1 MYKKKLLKG
10 CLVATLAIAM
20 AATSL
25 SPVMSNGAAV
35 VQAAGTEKT
44 GTVIM
49 NATFIY
55 DGVSVGGGDFSISEG
70 NHNFTELGQ
79 YIQIPEGYKI
89 AESGDFY
96 AKAGE
101 KLQVRVEK
109 VSTDVTMNIQF
120 KCGDEVIAG
129 GDYTVPAGVQN
140 YSVLEKY
147 VPEGYKMTTSGDFTA
162 EKGGKLEVNI
172 EKISTDV
179 TMNIQFK
186 CGDEVVAGGD
196 YTVPAGVQN
205 YSVLQQ
211 YVPEGYTMTA
221 SGDFYAED
229 GGKLVVSIKEDG
241 AEEDT
246 EVTMN
251 IQFKAGDEVVAGGD
265 YFVPAGVQ
273 NYSVLEKYLPEGY
286 EMTTSGDFMAEE
298 GGKLVVNV
306 EKVATEVAMNIQFKD
321 GDEVVAGGDYF
332 VPAGVQNY
340 SVLEKYVPEGY
351 KMTVSGDFMAEE
363 GGQLIVNIEKDGAEE
378 VTEVTMNIQFK
389 DGDEVVAGGDYFVP
403 AGVQNYSVL
412 EKYVPEGY
420 EMTVSGDFMAEAGGK
435 LVVNIEKVAT
445 DVIMNIQFKDGD
457 EVVGGGDYFVPAGVQ
472 NYSVLEKYVP
482 EGYEMTVSGD
492 FFAAADAKLVVNV
505 EKIST
510 DVIMNIQFKDG
521 DEVVAGGDYFLPE
534 GVQNYSILEQY
545 VPEGYKL
552 AVSGDFMVTE
562 GGHEEVRIERIS
574 TEVIMNI
581 QFKDGDKVIAGG
593 DYFVPAGVQNYSVI
607 AKYVPAGY
615 RMTVSGDFMA
625 EEGGHLDVN
634 VEKINK
640 GTIIN
645 VVFTDPQGN
654 NLGGGDY
661 VVDLDGDGIANYS
674 ELSLPMG
681 YKLKETG
688 DFFVKEG
695 QSYNV
700 VLLREGAAIIHVV
713 FKSEGGKNLGGG
725 DFFVD
730 EDGDGIANY
739 SELTLPEGYELKET
753 GDFFVDTTK
762 TYEITLNKEIDG
774 TIINVVY
781 VDEEGNNLGG
791 GDYFVDMD
799 DDGIANYSELT
810 LPEGYELIV
819 TGDFFVVPG
828 QSYTI
833 KLQKISQSKIIN
845 VTYFDEGG
853 KNLGGG
859 DYFVDE
865 DGDGIANYSELDLPV
880 GYELIETGDFF
891 VENGAHYDITLK
903 LRETILTVTF
913 EDVDGNVID
922 KVTCEA
928 GVPGSPDETYVFALG
943 EAFQLPEGYQLA
955 EGVDQITDIEIPY
968 GSVGGHT
975 MIVEK
980 IASEEPEDPT
990 PEDPSTED
998 PTTPEDPAITD
1009 DPQSGDDTKADTV
1022 KDETKV
1028 NDTKAD
1034 KKNSD
1039 DKDGAP
1045 QTGDTTSP
1053 VIPVAAGGLS
1063 LAAIIGV
1070 LARKRTK

>member
-96 AKAGE
+96 AKDGE

-162 EKGGKLEVNI
+162 EKGGKLVVNI

>member
-1 MYKKKLLKG
+1 MYRKKLLKG
-10 CLVATLAIAM
+10 CLVAALAIAM

-35 VQAAGTEKT
+35 V
-44 GTVIM
+44 
-49 NATFIY
+49 
-55 DGVSVGGGDFSISEG
+55 
-70 NHNFTELGQ
+70 H
-79 YIQIPEGYKI
+79 
-89 AESGDFY
+89 AE
-96 AKAGE
+96 E
-101 KLQVRVEK
+101 
-109 VSTDVTMNIQF
+109 
-120 KCGDEVIAG
+120 
-129 GDYTVPAGVQN
+129 
-140 YSVLEKY
+140 
-147 VPEGYKMTTSGDFTA
+147 TA
-162 EKGGKLEVNI
+162 E
-172 EKISTDV
+172 TV

-205 YSVLQQ
+205 YSVLAQ
-211 YVPEGYTMTA
+211 YVPEGY
-221 SGDFYAED
+221 
-229 GGKLVVSIKEDG
+229 K
-241 AEEDT
+241 
-246 EVTMN
+246 
-251 IQFKAGDEVVAGGD
+251 
-265 YFVPAGVQ
+265 
-273 NYSVLEKYLPEGY
+273 
-286 EMTTSGDFMAEE
+286 MTTSGDFMAEDGAHLE
-298 GGKLVVNV
+298 VSIKKISTDVIM
-306 EKVATEVAMNIQFKD
+306 KVQFKD

-340 SVLEKYVPEGY
+340 SVLE
-351 KMTVSGDFMAEE
+351 
-363 GGQLIVNIEKDGAEE
+363 Q
-378 VTEVTMNIQFK
+378 
-389 DGDEVVAGGDYFVP
+389 
-403 AGVQNYSVL
+403 
-412 EKYVPEGY
+412 YVPEGY
-420 EMTVSGDFMAEAGGK
+420 EMTVSGDFMAEDG
-435 LVVNIEKVAT
+435 AT
-445 DVIMNIQFKDGD
+445 L
-457 EVVGGGDYFVPAGVQ
+457 EV
-472 NYSVLEKYVP
+472 SVK
-482 EGYEMTVSGD
+482 
-492 FFAAADAKLVVNV
+492 
-505 EKIST
+505 KITT

-552 AVSGDFMVTE
+552 SVSGDFMVTE
-562 GGHEEVRIERIS
+562 GGKEVVRVERIS

-581 QFKDGDKVIAGG
+581 QFKDGDKVVAGG
-593 DYFVPAGVQNYSVI
+593 DYFVPEGVQNYSVL
-607 AKYVPAGY
+607 AQYVPAGY
-615 RMTVSGDFMA
+615 KMTVSGDFMA
-625 EEGGHLDVN
+625 EENGKLVVN

-645 VVFTDPQGN
+645 VSYTDPQGN
-654 NLGGGDY
+654 SLGGGDY

-674 ELSLPMG
+674 ELALPVG
-681 YKLKETG
+681 YKLNVTG
-688 DFFVKEG
+688 DFFVTEG
-695 QSYNV
+695 QHYDI
-700 VLLREGAAIIHVV
+700 VLNREGAAIIHVV

-739 SELTLPEGYELKET
+739 DELTLPEGYELKET

-781 VDEEGNNLGG
+781 VDENGNNLGG

-799 DDGIANYSELT
+799 DDGIANYSEL
-810 LPEGYELIV
+810 
-819 TGDFFVVPG
+819 
-828 QSYTI
+828 
-833 KLQKISQSKIIN
+833 
-845 VTYFDEGG
+845 
-853 KNLGGG
+853 
-859 DYFVDE
+859 
-865 DGDGIANYSELDLPV
+865 DLPV
-880 GYELIETGDFF
+880 GYELIVTGDFF

-903 LRETILTVTF
+903 MRETVLTVTF

-928 GVPGSPDETYVFALG
+928 GVPGSPDDIYVFALG

-980 IASEEPEDPT
+980 IASEEPSDPT
-990 PEDPSTED
+990 TPEEPSTED
-998 PTTPEDPAITD
+998 PTTPEDPSATEDPVITD
-1009 DPQSGDDTKADTV
+1009 DTQSGDDVKADTV

-1034 KKNSD
+1034 KTNSD
-1039 DKDGAP
+1039 NKDGAP

>member
-1 MYKKKLLKG
+1 
-10 CLVATLAIAM
+10 
-20 AATSL
+20 
-25 SPVMSNGAAV
+25 
-35 VQAAGTEKT
+35 
-44 GTVIM
+44 
-49 NATFIY
+49 
-55 DGVSVGGGDFSISEG
+55 
-70 NHNFTELGQ
+70 
-79 YIQIPEGYKI
+79 
-89 AESGDFY
+89 
-96 AKAGE
+96 
-101 KLQVRVEK
+101 
-109 VSTDVTMNIQF
+109 
-120 KCGDEVIAG
+120 
-129 GDYTVPAGVQN
+129 
-140 YSVLEKY
+140 
-147 VPEGYKMTTSGDFTA
+147 
-162 EKGGKLEVNI
+162 
-172 EKISTDV
+172 
-179 TMNIQFK
+179 
-186 CGDEVVAGGD
+186 
-196 YTVPAGVQN
+196 
-205 YSVLQQ
+205 
-211 YVPEGYTMTA
+211 
-221 SGDFYAED
+221 
-229 GGKLVVSIKEDG
+229 
-241 AEEDT
+241 
-246 EVTMN
+246 
-251 IQFKAGDEVVAGGD
+251 
-265 YFVPAGVQ
+265 
-273 NYSVLEKYLPEGY
+273 
-286 EMTTSGDFMAEE
+286 
-298 GGKLVVNV
+298 
-306 EKVATEVAMNIQFKD
+306 
-321 GDEVVAGGDYF
+321 
-332 VPAGVQNY
+332 
-340 SVLEKYVPEGY
+340 
-351 KMTVSGDFMAEE
+351 MTVSGDFMAE
-363 GGQLIVNIEKDGAEE
+363 DGATLE
-378 VTEVTMNIQFK
+378 V
-389 DGDEVVAGGDYFVP
+389 
-403 AGVQNYSVL
+403 SV
-412 EKYVPEGY
+412 K
-420 EMTVSGDFMAEAGGK
+420 
-435 LVVNIEKVAT
+435 
-445 DVIMNIQFKDGD
+445 
-457 EVVGGGDYFVPAGVQ
+457 
-472 NYSVLEKYVP
+472 
-482 EGYEMTVSGD
+482 
-492 FFAAADAKLVVNV
+492 
-505 EKIST
+505 KITT

-552 AVSGDFMVTE
+552 SVSGDFMVTE
-562 GGHEEVRIERIS
+562 GGKEVVRVERIS

-581 QFKDGDKVIAGG
+581 QFKDGDKVVAGG
-593 DYFVPAGVQNYSVI
+593 DYFVPEGVQNYSVL
-607 AKYVPAGY
+607 AQYVPAGY
-615 RMTVSGDFMA
+615 KMTVSGDFMA
-625 EEGGHLDVN
+625 EENGKLVVN

-645 VVFTDPQGN
+645 VSYTDPQGN
-654 NLGGGDY
+654 SLGGGDY

-674 ELSLPMG
+674 ELALPVG
-681 YKLKETG
+681 YKLNVTG
-688 DFFVKEG
+688 DFFVTEG
-695 QSYNV
+695 QHYDI
-700 VLLREGAAIIHVV
+700 VLNREGAAIIHVV

-739 SELTLPEGYELKET
+739 DELTLPEGYELKET

-781 VDEEGNNLGG
+781 VDENGN
-791 GDYFVDMD
+791 
-799 DDGIANYSELT
+799 
-810 LPEGYELIV
+810 
-819 TGDFFVVPG
+819 
-828 QSYTI
+828 
-833 KLQKISQSKIIN
+833 
-845 VTYFDEGG
+845 
-853 KNLGGG
+853 NLGGG

-880 GYELIETGDFF
+880 GYELKETGDFF

-903 LRETILTVTF
+903 MRETVLTVTF

-928 GVPGSPDETYVFALG
+928 GVPGSPDDTYVFALG

>member
-1 MYKKKLLKG
+1 MFLMGRKLEEKAMYRKKLLKG
-10 CLVATLAIAM
+10 CLVAALAIAM

-35 VQAAGTEKT
+35 VQAAESQ
-44 GTVIM
+44 
-49 NATFIY
+49 
-55 DGVSVGGGDFSISEG
+55 VSV
-70 NHNFTELGQ
+70 N
-79 YIQIPEGYKI
+79 
-89 AESGDFY
+89 
-96 AKAGE
+96 
-101 KLQVRVEK
+101 V
-109 VSTDVTMNIQF
+109 QF
-120 KCGDEVIAG
+120 MCGDEAIAG
-129 GDYTVPAGVQN
+129 GDYFVPGGVQN
-140 YSVLEKY
+140 YSVLEQY
-147 VPEGYKMTTSGDFTA
+147 VPEGYKMTTSGDFYA
-162 EKGGKLEVNI
+162 EDGGKLVVNV
-172 EKISTDV
+172 EKDGAEEETEV

-186 CGDEVVAGGD
+186 DGDEVVAGGD

-205 YSVLQQ
+205 YSVLEQ
-211 YVPEGYTMTA
+211 YVPEGYKMTTT
-221 SGDFYAED
+221 GDFYASE
-229 GGKLVVSIKEDG
+229 GGKEVVNIEKVSTD
-241 AEEDT
+241 
-246 EVTMN
+246 VTMN
-251 IQFKAGDEVVAGGD
+251 IQFKDGDEVVAGGD
-265 YFVPAGVQ
+265 YTVPAGVQ
-273 NYSVLEKYLPEGY
+273 NYSVLEQYVPEGY
-286 EMTTSGDFMAEE
+286 EMTVSGDFTAEDGAHLE
-298 GGKLVVNV
+298 VSIKKISTDVIMNV
-306 EKVATEVAMNIQFKD
+306 QFKD

-340 SVLEKYVPEGY
+340 SVLE
-351 KMTVSGDFMAEE
+351 
-363 GGQLIVNIEKDGAEE
+363 Q
-378 VTEVTMNIQFK
+378 
-389 DGDEVVAGGDYFVP
+389 
-403 AGVQNYSVL
+403 
-412 EKYVPEGY
+412 YVPEGY
-420 EMTVSGDFMAEAGGK
+420 EMTVSGDFMAEDG
-435 LVVNIEKVAT
+435 AT
-445 DVIMNIQFKDGD
+445 L
-457 EVVGGGDYFVPAGVQ
+457 EV
-472 NYSVLEKYVP
+472 SVK
-482 EGYEMTVSGD
+482 
-492 FFAAADAKLVVNV
+492 
-505 EKIST
+505 KITT

-552 AVSGDFMVTE
+552 SVSGDFMVTE
-562 GGHEEVRIERIS
+562 GGKEVVRVERIS

-581 QFKDGDKVIAGG
+581 QFKDGDKVVAGG
-593 DYFVPAGVQNYSVI
+593 DYFVPEGVQNYSVL
-607 AKYVPAGY
+607 AQYVPAGY
-615 RMTVSGDFMA
+615 KMTVSGDFMA
-625 EEGGHLDVN
+625 EENGKLVVN

-645 VVFTDPQGN
+645 VSYTDPQGN
-654 NLGGGDY
+654 SLGGGDY

-674 ELSLPMG
+674 ELALPVG
-681 YKLKETG
+681 YKLNVTG
-688 DFFVKEG
+688 DFFVTEG
-695 QSYNV
+695 QHYDI
-700 VLLREGAAIIHVV
+700 VLNREGAAIIHVV

-739 SELTLPEGYELKET
+739 DELTLPEGYELKET

-781 VDEEGNNLGG
+781 VDENGNNLGG

-810 LPEGYELIV
+810 LPEGYELVV
-819 TGDFFVVPG
+819 TGDFFVIPG
-828 QSYTI
+828 KSYTVEL
-833 KLQKISQSKIIN
+833 KKIPESTIIN
-845 VTYFDEGG
+845 VTFEDEAG
-853 KNLGGG
+853 NVLGGG

-865 DGDGIANYSELDLPV
+865 DGDGVANYSELDLPV
-880 GYELIETGDFF
+880 GYELIVTGDFF

-903 LRETILTVTF
+903 MRETVLTVTF

-928 GVPGSPDETYVFALG
+928 GVPGSPDDTYVFALG

-980 IASEEPEDPT
+980 IASEEPSDPT
-990 PEDPSTED
+990 TPEEPSTED
-998 PTTPEDPAITD
+998 PTTPEDPSATEDPVITD
-1009 DPQSGDDTKADTV
+1009 DTQSGDDVKADTV

-1034 KKNSD
+1034 KTNSD
-1039 DKDGAP
+1039 NKDGAP

>member
-1 MYKKKLLKG
+1 MYRKKLLKG
-10 CLVATLAIAM
+10 CLVAALAIAM

-35 VQAAGTEKT
+35 V
-44 GTVIM
+44 
-49 NATFIY
+49 
-55 DGVSVGGGDFSISEG
+55 
-70 NHNFTELGQ
+70 H
-79 YIQIPEGYKI
+79 
-89 AESGDFY
+89 AE
-96 AKAGE
+96 E
-101 KLQVRVEK
+101 
-109 VSTDVTMNIQF
+109 
-120 KCGDEVIAG
+120 
-129 GDYTVPAGVQN
+129 
-140 YSVLEKY
+140 
-147 VPEGYKMTTSGDFTA
+147 TA
-162 EKGGKLEVNI
+162 E
-172 EKISTDV
+172 TV

-205 YSVLQQ
+205 YSVLAQ
-211 YVPEGYTMTA
+211 YVPEGY
-221 SGDFYAED
+221 
-229 GGKLVVSIKEDG
+229 K
-241 AEEDT
+241 
-246 EVTMN
+246 
-251 IQFKAGDEVVAGGD
+251 
-265 YFVPAGVQ
+265 
-273 NYSVLEKYLPEGY
+273 
-286 EMTTSGDFMAEE
+286 MTTSGDFMAEDGAHLE
-298 GGKLVVNV
+298 VSIKKISTDVIM
-306 EKVATEVAMNIQFKD
+306 KVQFKD

-340 SVLEKYVPEGY
+340 SVLE
-351 KMTVSGDFMAEE
+351 
-363 GGQLIVNIEKDGAEE
+363 Q
-378 VTEVTMNIQFK
+378 
-389 DGDEVVAGGDYFVP
+389 
-403 AGVQNYSVL
+403 
-412 EKYVPEGY
+412 YVPEGY
-420 EMTVSGDFMAEAGGK
+420 EMTVSGDFMAEDG
-435 LVVNIEKVAT
+435 AT
-445 DVIMNIQFKDGD
+445 L
-457 EVVGGGDYFVPAGVQ
+457 EV
-472 NYSVLEKYVP
+472 SVK
-482 EGYEMTVSGD
+482 
-492 FFAAADAKLVVNV
+492 
-505 EKIST
+505 KITT

-552 AVSGDFMVTE
+552 SVSGDFMVTE
-562 GGHEEVRIERIS
+562 GGKEVVRVERIS

-581 QFKDGDKVIAGG
+581 QFKDGDKVVAGG
-593 DYFVPAGVQNYSVI
+593 DYFVPEGVQNYSVL
-607 AKYVPAGY
+607 AQYVPAGY
-615 RMTVSGDFMA
+615 KMTVSGDFMA
-625 EEGGHLDVN
+625 EENGKLVVN

-645 VVFTDPQGN
+645 VSYTDPQGN
-654 NLGGGDY
+654 SLGGGDY

-674 ELSLPMG
+674 ELALPVG
-681 YKLKETG
+681 YKLNVTG
-688 DFFVKEG
+688 DFFVTEG
-695 QSYNV
+695 QHYDI
-700 VLLREGAAIIHVV
+700 VLNREGAAIIHVV

-739 SELTLPEGYELKET
+739 DELTLPEGYELKET

-781 VDEEGNNLGG
+781 VDENGNNLGG

-799 DDGIANYSELT
+799 DDGIANYSEL
-810 LPEGYELIV
+810 
-819 TGDFFVVPG
+819 
-828 QSYTI
+828 
-833 KLQKISQSKIIN
+833 
-845 VTYFDEGG
+845 
-853 KNLGGG
+853 
-859 DYFVDE
+859 
-865 DGDGIANYSELDLPV
+865 DLPV
-880 GYELIETGDFF
+880 GYELIVTGDFF

-903 LRETILTVTF
+903 MRETVLTVTF

-928 GVPGSPDETYVFALG
+928 GVPGSPDDTYVFALG

-980 IASEEPEDPT
+980 IASEEPSDPT
-990 PEDPSTED
+990 TPEEPSTED
-998 PTTPEDPAITD
+998 PTTPEDPSATEDPVITD
-1009 DPQSGDDTKADTV
+1009 DTQSGDDVKADTV

-1034 KKNSD
+1034 KTNSD
-1039 DKDGAP
+1039 NKDGAP